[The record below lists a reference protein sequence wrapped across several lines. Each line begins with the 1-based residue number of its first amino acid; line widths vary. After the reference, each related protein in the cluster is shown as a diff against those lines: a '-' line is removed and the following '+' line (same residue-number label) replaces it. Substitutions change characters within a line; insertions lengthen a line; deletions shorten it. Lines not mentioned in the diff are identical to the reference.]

1 MTPPQKHK
9 TLYVSDLDGTLLDK
23 DSKLSQRSAELINQ
37 AIDKGALF
45 TVATARTPATVS
57 ALLEDLRLPL
67 PAIVMTGAALWHQ
80 DTETYDGISYI
91 DAETARK
98 TAEVFCRNELP
109 FFMYTLKDDM
119 IHIYHH
125 GPMSE
130 IERNFAE
137 ERVGNR
143 FKQLHLNVCTTDGL
157 PEQFDNTILFYSMQ
171 PGDAPGRVYA
181 GLESNGMTN
190 NLYYHDIFGPD
201 VWILEVFA
209 LPSTKANAISKLA
222 AGIEADRVVVFGDNV
237 NDLTMMR
244 RADVAVAVGN
254 AIEQVKNEA
263 DIVIEPNHTD
273 AVARW
278 ILQDITGDVNTS
290 LS

>member
-1 MTPPQKHK
+1 MGGGKEMITQSAHK
-9 TLYVSDLDGTLLDK
+9 TLYVSDLDGTLLGP
-23 DSKLSQRSAELINQ
+23 DSRLSERTACLINK
-37 AIDKGALF
+37 AIGDGALF

-57 ALLEDLRLPL
+57 SLLADVTLPL

-80 DTETYDGISYI
+80 DTEKYADINYI
-91 DAETARK
+91 DAATARK
-98 TAEVFCRNELP
+98 TADVFCRNGLP

-143 FKQLHLNVCTTDGL
+143 FKQLHLDVCTADGL
-157 PEQFDNTILFYSMQ
+157 PEEFDNTILFYAMQ
-171 PGDAPGRVYA
+171 PGDAPGRVFE
-181 GLESNGMTN
+181 GLEANGQTN
-190 NLYYHDIFGPD
+190 NLYYHDIFGPE

-209 LPSTKANAISKLA
+209 KASTKANAIGALA
-222 AGIEADRVVVFGDNV
+222 RHVGADRVVVFGDNV

-244 RADVAVAVGN
+244 QADVSVAVGN
-254 AIEQVKNEA
+254 AIEQVKAEA
-263 DIVIEPNHTD
+263 DVVIEPNHTD

-278 ILQDITGDVNTS
+278 ILEDMT
-290 LS
+290 L